1 MLFGKINYTNLAP
14 FHIFLKRYIKNSQFK
29 AHINYYKSYP
39 AKINKKFKT
48 RKIDAGF
55 ISSVESF
62 RGRFKRYDIGIV
74 ANKKVKS
81 VLVKKGSFKKD
92 KESASS
98 NALAKVLSIDGEVI
112 IGDKAL
118 KLYLENPSCY
128 QDLCTLWHKKYK
140 TPFVFARFCSNKH
153 HKFYKKMIK
162 NFIYHDKKIPRYIL
176 KRYAKKTGLKEK
188 DILDYLKLISY
199 KITPKAQKGLLKFK
213 KLHSRNTRNLPKF

>member
-14 FHIFLKRYIKNSQFK
+14 FHMFLKIYIQNSQFK

-48 RKIDAGF
+48 RKVDAGF

-62 RGRFKRYDIGIV
+62 RGKFKRYDIGIV
-74 ANKKVKS
+74 ANKKVRS
-81 VLVKKGSFKKD
+81 VLVKKGNFKKD

-128 QDLCTLWHKKYK
+128 QDLCTLWYEKYK

-153 HKFYKKMIK
+153 HKFYKRMIK
-162 NFIYHDKKIPRYIL
+162 NFIYHDKKIP
-176 KRYAKKTGLKEK
+176 
-188 DILDYLKLISY
+188 
-199 KITPKAQKGLLKFK
+199 F
-213 KLHSRNTRNLPKF
+213 